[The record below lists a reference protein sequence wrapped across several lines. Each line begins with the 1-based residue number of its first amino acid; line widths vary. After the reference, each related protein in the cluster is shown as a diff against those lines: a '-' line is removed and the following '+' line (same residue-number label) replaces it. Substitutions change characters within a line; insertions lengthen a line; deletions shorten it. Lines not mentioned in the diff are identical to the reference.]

1 MPARRLR
8 AVGDAGTEAYEYYS
22 RAQATEAPNWEN
34 RLTMASMEHIVG
46 WNVLAR
52 AHLVAPRPLLVI
64 HGTTD
69 VLLPPRHAQEVFDRA
84 GEPKQLHW
92 IETSNHV
99 ELYDQA
105 PFVPEAT
112 ATLVDWLGKHLPAH

>member
-1 MPARRLR
+1 
-8 AVGDAGTEAYEYYS
+8 
-22 RAQATEAPNWEN
+22 
-34 RLTMASMEHIVG
+34 MEQIVG
-46 WNVLAR
+46 WNVVAR

-69 VLLPPRHAQEVFDRA
+69 VLLPPRYAQEVYDRA
-84 GEPKQLHW
+84 GEPKELRW

-105 PFVPEAT
+105 PYVPQAIEH
-112 ATLVDWLGKHLPAH
+112 LVTWLDIHLGGTTQ

>member
-1 MPARRLR
+1 MSGS
-8 AVGDAGTEAYEYYS
+8 AVRG
-22 RAQATEAPNWEN
+22 APTVDHPSE
-34 RLTMASMEHIVG
+34 EQIVG
-46 WNVLAR
+46 WNVVAR

-69 VLLPPRHAQEVFDRA
+69 VLLPPRYAQEVYDRA

-92 IETSNHV
+92 VETSNHV

-105 PFVPEAT
+105 PFVPEAID
-112 ATLVDWLGKHLPAH
+112 TLCGWLAEHLPASARSLA